1 MDMKEV
7 DIMPWKE
14 TDNMEQKERFIQEM
28 QKQEKPFKHLCAE
41 FGISEKTGYKWK
53 NRFYEQ
59 GKKGLYEQSR
69 ARISQNEIDG
79 DTAAE
84 LIRIKNAHLAWGP
97 KKIREIYARTYPQ
110 KNVPSLSSVKRILD
124 KAGLVKQRKTRP
136 PSSSDCARLQQQIQ
150 AETANDVWS
159 IDFKGWWKSDGEI
172 CEPFTVR
179 DRYSRKILCARLMT
193 SKTSLAVRAVMTEL
207 FRTYGLP
214 KVIHSDNGSPFAAP
228 NGLLNLT
235 NLSAWW
241 ITLGILP
248 DRSLKGHPE
257 QNGSLER
264 FHKDISEEI
273 QGKIPGGIQ
282 RNQAVLDAWVEEY
295 NSVRPNEAIGMKTPD
310 ELYQKSERK
319 YTGDYDELEYPM
331 GFLVRK
337 VTGSGEIILNGIRI
351 TIGFALRG
359 WQIGLKPL
367 DDGRTFHVFLA
378 DFLLGTL
385 DLDST
390 CFYPLDDLKS
400 DKAVN
405 KDGKH

>member
-14 TDNMEQKERFIQEM
+14 TDKMEQKERFIQEM

-69 ARISQNEIDG
+69 ARNTQNEIDG

-97 KKIREIYARTYPQ
+97 KKIREIYARSYPQ

-136 PSSSDCARLQQQIQ
+136 PSSSDCPRLQQQIQ
-150 AETANDVWS
+150 AEAANDVWS

-179 DRYSRKILCARLMT
+179 DRYSRKILCAKLMT
-193 SKTSLAVRAVMTEL
+193 SKNSLAVRTVMTEL
-207 FRTYGLP
+207 FQTYGLP
-214 KVIHSDNGSPFAAP
+214 KVIHSDNGTPFAAP

-235 NLSAWW
+235 NLSIWW

-264 FHKDISEEI
+264 FHRDIAQEI
-273 QGKIPGGIQ
+273 QGKIPGGILK
-282 RNQAVLDAWVEEY
+282 NQAVLDAWVKEY

-310 ELYQKSERK
+310 ELYKKSDRR

-337 VTGSGEIILNGIRI
+337 VTGSGEIILNNIRI

-359 WQIGLKPL
+359 WHVGLKPL
-367 DDGRTFHVFLA
+367 DDGHTFHVFLA

>member
-1 MDMKEV
+1 MDTKEV

-14 TDNMEQKERFIQEM
+14 TDKMEQKDLFIQEM
-28 QKQEKPFKHLCAE
+28 LKQEKPFKHLCAE
-41 FGISEKTGYKWK
+41 FGISEKTGHKWK

-59 GKKGLYEQSR
+59 GKVGLYEQSR
-69 ARISQNEIDG
+69 ARLTQNEIDG

-97 KKIREIYARTYPQ
+97 KKIREIYAKAYPQ
-110 KNVPSLSSVKRILD
+110 KSVPSLSSVKRILD
-124 KAGLVKQRKTRP
+124 KAGLVKQRKPRP
-136 PSSSDCARLQQQIQ
+136 PSSSNCPRLQRQIQ
-150 AETANDVWS
+150 AEAANDVWN
-159 IDFKGWWKSDGEI
+159 IDFKGWWKSDGEV

-179 DRYSRKILCARLMT
+179 DKYSRKILCARLMT
-193 SKTSLAVRAVMTEL
+193 SKTSLAVRTVMTEL

-214 KVIHSDNGSPFAAP
+214 KVIHSDNGTPFAAP
-228 NGLLNLT
+228 NGLLNLS
-235 NLSAWW
+235 NLSVWW

-264 FHKDISEEI
+264 FHKDIAEEI
-273 QGKIPGGIQ
+273 EGKIPGGIKA
-282 RNQAVLDAWVEEY
+282 NQAFLDAWVEEY

-310 ELYQKSERK
+310 ELYTKSSRR
-319 YTGDYDELEYPM
+319 YTGDYDELEYPP

-337 VTGSGEIILNGIRI
+337 VTGGGEIILNGIRI

-359 WQIGLKPL
+359 WHVGLKSL
-367 DDGRTFHVFLA
+367 DEGRSFHVFLA

-385 DLDST
+385 DFDSC
-390 CFYPLDDLKS
+390 CFYPLEDLKS
-400 DKAVN
+400 DK
-405 KDGKH
+405 G